1 MGNLYNEIWTRE
13 KFLEYRKLKREGYSH
28 EMLKE
33 HFGDDIYHSGLYNK
47 NSSILPWLE
56 FLKEIII
63 TPEFTS
69 YNINKKYSDIYNNKI
84 DYIVDFIDNGN
95 IYIISLFYYEINNI
109 ETYNILLTTKKQ
121 WDDYINKLNTFKIKG
136 HITDEE
142 RAELVNIVEKETGYN
157 QLYSILKKVTY
168 ILSDLIKNK
177 LNGYPISLGD
187 TNNPVKINLY
197 RNIIKSSFNDLIES
211 EEIFNDNKYFIYKNK

>member
-1 MGNLYNEIWTRE
+1 MVNLYNDIWTRE
-13 KFLEYRKLKREGYSH
+13 KFLEYRKLKRNGYSH

-56 FLKEIII
+56 FLKEIIV
-63 TPEFTS
+63 TPEYTS
-69 YNINKKYSDIYNNKI
+69 YNINKKYSDIHNNKF
-84 DYIVDFIDNGN
+84 DYIIDFTDNDN
-95 IYIISLFYYEINNI
+95 IYIITLFYYEVNNI

-121 WDDYINKLNTFKIKG
+121 WDDYIDKLNTSKAKG
-136 HITDEE
+136 FITDEE
-142 RAELVNIVEKETGYN
+142 RIELINIVEKETGYN
-157 QLYSILKKVTY
+157 QLYSILRKVSY
-168 ILSDLIKNK
+168 ILSDVIKNK

-197 RNIIKSSFNDLIES
+197 RNIIKSSFSDLIES

>member
-1 MGNLYNEIWTRE
+1 MGNLYNDIWTRE
-13 KFLEYRKLKREGYSH
+13 KFLEYRNLKREGYSH

-47 NSSILPWLE
+47 NSSILPWLD
-56 FLKEIII
+56 FLKEIIV
-63 TPEFTS
+63 TPEYTS
-69 YNINKKYSDIYNNKI
+69 YNINTKYSDIHNNKI

-121 WDDYINKLNTFKIKG
+121 WDDYINKLNIFKLKG
-136 HITDEE
+136 FITDEE
-142 RAELVNIVEKETGYN
+142 RVELVNIVEKETGYN
-157 QLYSILKKVTY
+157 QLYTILRKTSY

-177 LNGYPISLGD
+177 LNGCPISLGD